1 MIHLKDIYEN
11 KMKSYESIDM
21 LNRGFLINLD
31 DEKTDK
37 NPTGSFLNVNGL
49 NDDLILPR
57 LRADLDNNVQNNNFQ
72 INLDTDGWVD
82 DITQH
87 EGFNETINFDLNE

>member
-57 LRADLDNNVQNNNFQ
+57 VRPQNYNL
-72 INLDTDGWVD
+72 INLDTDGWID
-82 DITQH
+82 DVTQH